1 LTTELPLIFLVENRK
16 VGFQIND
23 GDGGVIFTSIS
34 KDILNLDDKDRL
46 VELII
51 LYNEGKSYKTIR
63 SWLGR
68 LNHSLLPAITSLGI
82 KTFPTTT
89 QSWQSLIAHAYAA
102 TLSTQLTK
110 SKITTRVRNWNS
122 NCRPFLQFIKDR
134 DAMPLNVIIPRM
146 KRVGE
151 LKPNSSFKVQ
161 LIGQKPPKKDLSSET
176 KTFNK
181 ILTPISLHR
190 TDAEYLDE
198 VRFDLERKRNKLF
211 NCLKNYWYAI
221 KSHHDYGIKTVN
233 AITETEP
240 ERMAIY
246 EKGNKYT
253 FVPGKTKSGKKH
265 VFRFHIADPETEGG
279 FGMFL
284 FLLDK
289 NRNGLWKRGTTKR
302 AQLPLKEL
310 SESNGISFFPDTK
323 IEEPSI
329 INPLHRLGWCMGLLT
344 AADVSYLVAL
354 LMMQNPK
361 WTFESLLEAKVSDL
375 NGKPNLFLSDL
386 GMTFSLD
393 KRRAS
398 SMKQEILDDLSLEIF
413 NFLHE
418 IRQKRFHLIQPGKEN
433 YLFLTINKTRTYITT
448 PRKGRVIYPLSGY
461 NGDKYKNGKEFSTCL
476 SSYFPSLNAFGL
488 GGGTTSHTKIR
499 HTEGV
504 IEWFKTGSIKAV
516 SKKLGN
522 SKRVA
527 MTHYLPKSLFA
538 AWSTRL
544 VRRHQNLLI
553 TAATS
558 GEEYQLEAIDFSS
571 LIELDAFLVG
581 ILSDNENKSPL
592 LEHLRKY
599 STNAALELPDGNLN
613 VSLSE
618 TSLTALYTYRDSAKH
633 SSVPTEALAQK
644 DPTYD
649 ISPLAFINLANHL
662 EASLPTK
669 QESHLSNMHYT
680 SLKRSRDLVKT
691 INWSDMFVK
700 IETPS

>member
-1 LTTELPLIFLVENRK
+1 MTTELPLKFLVENGK
-16 VGFQIND
+16 VGFQID
-23 GDGGVIFTSIS
+23 DDDGGIIFTSLS
-34 KDILNLDDKDRL
+34 KDILNLDDRNRL
-46 VELII
+46 INLII
-51 LYNEGKSYKTIR
+51 LYNEGKSHRTIK

-68 LNHSLLPAITSLGI
+68 LNYSLLPSIASLGI

-89 QSWQSLIAHAYAA
+89 QSWQSLIAHAYAS
-102 TLSTQLTK
+102 TLTTQLTK
-110 SKITTRVRNWNS
+110 SNIRTRVKTWNS
-122 NCRPFLQFIKDR
+122 NCRPFFQFIKDR

-151 LKPNSSFKVQ
+151 LKSNSSFKVK
-161 LIGQKPPKKDLSSET
+161 LIGQKPPKKDLSSEI

-181 ILTPISLHR
+181 VLTPISLHR

-211 NCLKNYWYAI
+211 NCLKKYWYAI
-221 KSHHDYGIKTVN
+221 KSHHNYGIKTIN
-233 AITETEP
+233 SITETEP

-253 FVPGKTKSGKKH
+253 FIPGKTKSGKKH
-265 VFRFHIADPETEGG
+265 VSRFHIANPETEGG
-279 FGMFL
+279 FSMFL

-289 NRNGLWKRGTTKR
+289 NRNGLWKRGTTKT

-310 SESNGISFFPDTK
+310 SESNGVSFFPDTQ
-323 IEEPSI
+323 IEDPSI
-329 INPLHRLGWCMGLLT
+329 ITSLRRLGWCMGLLT
-344 AADVSYLVAL
+344 ATDVSYLLAL

-361 WTFESLLEAKVSDL
+361 WTAESLLDAKVSDI

-413 NFLHE
+413 NFLHD
-418 IRQKRFHLIQPGKEN
+418 IRQKRFHLIKPGKED
-433 YLFLTINKTRTYITT
+433 YLFLTIDKTRTHITT

-461 NGDKYKNGKEFSTCL
+461 NADKHKNGKEFSTCL

-488 GGGTTSHTKIR
+488 GGGTISHSKIR

-522 SKRVA
+522 SKKVA
-527 MTHYLPKSLFA
+527 MTHYLPKPLFA

-571 LIELDAFLVG
+571 LIELDAFLIG

-592 LEHLRKY
+592 LEHLRQN
-599 STNAALELPDGNLN
+599 STDTAIELPESNFN

-618 TSLTALYTYRDSAKH
+618 ASLIALYTYRDSAKH
-633 SSVPTEALAQK
+633 SSVSTEALARK
-644 DPTYD
+644 DPKCD

-669 QESHLSNMHYT
+669 KESRLSNMHFT
-680 SLKRSRDLVKT
+680 SLKRSRDLVKKLS
-691 INWSDMFVK
+691 WSDMFVQK
-700 IETPS
+700 ETLS